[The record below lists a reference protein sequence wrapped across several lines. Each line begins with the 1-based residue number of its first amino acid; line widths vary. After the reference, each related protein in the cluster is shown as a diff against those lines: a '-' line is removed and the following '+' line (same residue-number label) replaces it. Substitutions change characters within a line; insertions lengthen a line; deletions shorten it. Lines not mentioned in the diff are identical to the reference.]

1 MILPRYR
8 FSRLL
13 AVFAAGASLLC
24 TTSFAANLSQQRQQY
39 DLALKALE
47 RGDSSIYQRYA
58 SNLRGYPLRPYLDY
72 QQLTNRL
79 PAANDAEVEAFLLE
93 HGDLP
98 QISWLKLRWLRALA
112 ERGQWPLFLKY
123 YSPKLNFTELD
134 CLHAEYLIKTAPA
147 EGRAKAEQ
155 LWAIGKSQPNAC
167 DPLFDTAKARGWLT
181 DALIWQRLRLAADNG
196 QFGLATYLSKQLNN
210 PAEGERLVDL
220 AQNPRKLA
228 KPSGLKS
235 TREADAVGLGLR
247 RLARQDPEL
256 ALSLLNRYE
265 GSLPFS
271 REEKTAIARSIGLT
285 FAKRFDSRGL
295 EVMNRFDPQLKD
307 NTVSEW
313 RARLLM
319 RHGRWAE
326 LNQLLRQFPADL
338 AKQPRWRYWYA
349 RSLQSGNPQHAEALL
364 KLGELAKE
372 RDFYGFL
379 AADLVEKPYHLNH
392 KPYPLKPQV
401 IQRVRNSAGIR
412 RAMEFHAR
420 GEIINGRREWYH
432 ISNLFDKEELI
443 AQARLGYELEWYFPA
458 IRAISTAQYWDDLE
472 VRFPM
477 PYRTSFVNAA
487 RQHNLHP
494 SWVVAITRQESAFMN
509 DARSGVGAM
518 GLMQLM
524 PATAKETARRYNI
537 ALGNVQN
544 AYLPE
549 TNIKLGSAY
558 LHQVLNQFKGN
569 RVLASAAYNAGPG
582 RVRQWLRGAEK
593 LSFDV
598 WVENIPFDET
608 RQYVQ
613 NVLTYSVIYG
623 DKLGAPQRMVEWH
636 ERYFDQVQ

>member
-1 MILPRYR
+1 MI
-8 FSRLL
+8 FSRFRFVLS
-13 AVFAAGASLLC
+13 VAAACCALSL
-24 TTSFAANLSQQRQQY
+24 TAQAANLSQQRVQY
-39 DLALKALE
+39 DQALNALE
-47 RGDSSIYQRYA
+47 RGDSAVYLRYQ
-58 SNLRGYPLRPYLDY
+58 SNLRDYPLRPYLDY

-79 PAANDAEVEAFLLE
+79 KDASDSEVEAFLLE

-98 QISWLKLRWLRALA
+98 QIAWLKLRWLRQLA
-112 ERGQWPLFLKY
+112 DRGQWPLFLKY
-123 YSPKLNFTELD
+123 YHPKLNFTELD
-134 CLHAEYLIKTAPA
+134 CVHAEYLLKTTPS
-147 EGRAKAEQ
+147 EGKQKAEQ
-155 LWAIGKSQPNAC
+155 LWLVGKSQPNVC
-167 DPLFDTAKARGWLT
+167 DGLFNNLKARGWLG
-181 DALIWQRLRLAADNG
+181 DDLIWQRLRLAGDNG
-196 QFGLATYLSKQLNN
+196 QFGLATYLSKQLNK
-210 PAEGERLVDL
+210 PEDGLRLVDL

-228 KPSGLKS
+228 KPSGLK
-235 TREADAVGLGLR
+235 TAREADAVGLGLR

-271 REEKTAIARSIGLT
+271 VEEKTAIARSIGLT

-295 EVMNRFDPQLKD
+295 DVMSRFDPQLKD

-326 LNQLLRQFPADL
+326 LNQLLRQFPQDL
-338 AKQPRWRYWYA
+338 AQTPRWRYWYA
-349 RSLQSGNPQHAEALL
+349 RSLQSGNPQHPEALL

-379 AADLVEKPYHLNH
+379 SADRVEKPYHLNN
-392 KPYPLKPQV
+392 KPYPLKAQT
-401 IQRVRNSAGIR
+401 ISRVRNSAGIR
-412 RAMEFHAR
+412 RAMEFHSR

-432 ISNLFDKEELI
+432 VSTLFDKEELI

-477 PYRTSFVNAA
+477 PYRSSFVNAA
-487 RQHNLHP
+487 RKHGLHP
-494 SWVVAITRQESAFMN
+494 SWVVAVTRQESAFMN

-524 PATAKETARRYNI
+524 PATAKETAQRYGI
-537 ALGNVQN
+537 PLSNVRN

-549 TNIKLGSAY
+549 TNIQLGSAY

-613 NVLTYSVIYG
+613 NVLTYAVIYG
-623 DKLGAPQRMVEWH
+623 DKLNAPQTLVEWH
-636 ERYFDQVQ
+636 ERYFDNVQ